1 MVIKVVISQMSCVVL
16 KDLIQINFKEKVLHV
31 SLEDRFVNNLK
42 RVGIDYNTIIR
53 KNEKKV
59 KIKDIENG
67 WIKTN
72 HHVIA
77 YTIEK
82 INWRKILDVPTDN
95 FVDWTRVVVITI
107 AQKGRIET
115 TYLEHWYN
123 YLATMIILISII
135 VSHQIV

>member
-67 WIKTN
+67 
-72 HHVIA
+72 
-77 YTIEK
+77 
-82 INWRKILDVPTDN
+82 
-95 FVDWTRVVVITI
+95 
-107 AQKGRIET
+107 
-115 TYLEHWYN
+115 
-123 YLATMIILISII
+123 
-135 VSHQIV
+135 